1 MRNWLLVLLLLVVT
15 PLAAGEL
22 YKWVDEDGTVH
33 FSDRKPADD
42 AERVDLEP
50 LNVAD
55 PVDTDSTARAGAGNE
70 ADSGDAASGRT
81 VTMYSTSWCGY
92 CKKARQYFNAEG
104 IPFREHDIEK
114 SRRARR
120 AYDRLGGGGVPL
132 IKVGDRT
139 MNGFS
144 VGGFERFYRP

>member
-1 MRNWLLVLLLLVVT
+1 MRNCLLILLFLAAT

-22 YKWVDEDGTVH
+22 YRWIDDDGTVH

-42 AERVDLEP
+42 AESVDLEP
-50 LNVAD
+50 LNLAD
-55 PVDTDSTARAGAGNE
+55 PVDTDRATQAGT
-70 ADSGDAASGRT
+70 T

-92 CKKARQYFNAEG
+92 CKKARRYFTAEG

-120 AYDRLGGGGVPL
+120 AYERLGGGGVPL
-132 IKVGDRT
+132 IKVGERT

-144 VGGFERFYRP
+144 VDGFERFYRP

>member
-1 MRNWLLVLLLLVVT
+1 MRHFLLLLLLLAVT

-33 FSDRKPADD
+33 FSDRKPADG

-55 PVDTDSTARAGAGNE
+55 PVDTDGTAGA
-70 ADSGDAASGRT
+70 AATDSGGAPAGAT

-92 CKKARQYFNAEG
+92 CKG
-104 IPFREHDIEK
+104 P
-114 SRRARR
+114 
-120 AYDRLGGGGVPL
+120 
-132 IKVGDRT
+132 
-139 MNGFS
+139 S
-144 VGGFERFYRP
+144 V

>member
-1 MRNWLLVLLLLVVT
+1 MRNWLLVLLLFAVT

-22 YKWVDEDGTVH
+22 YKWIDEDGTVH
-33 FSDRKPADD
+33 FSDRKPAED

-55 PVDTDSTARAGAGNE
+55 PVNTDTAADAAAPGAGD
-70 ADSGDAASGRT
+70 ADTGAM

-92 CKKARQYFNAEG
+92 CKKARRYFDAEG

-114 SRRARR
+114 SRAARR